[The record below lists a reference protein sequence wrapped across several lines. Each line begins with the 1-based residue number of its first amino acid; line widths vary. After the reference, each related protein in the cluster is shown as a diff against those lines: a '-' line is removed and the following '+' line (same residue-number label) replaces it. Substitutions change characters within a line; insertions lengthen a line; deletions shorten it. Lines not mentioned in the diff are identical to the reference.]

1 MFVAMYLLQLKE
13 EKENPTP
20 KVISKRKSKSNLVHK
35 YFWFAGMHEGNE
47 YSGKNLRNRELYY
60 STYAPALLSWKKHS
74 SNILQPVLLLGRY
87 GLPNKKKISKFGQ
100 WAEKQGAIVL
110 NIQDFQF
117 EDKIKGP
124 ARLQG
129 LFMRWQIPKIMKT
142 LKSMTNSEISRDIVL
157 YTDADVLF
165 SSPLKE
171 SDMQKVLSKF
181 KANEVSVLYSTEHRK
196 VGVPFNTGVMFM
208 HVSRFEKILPEVL
221 NFGSEYNYRFPAY
234 DQGWLNSFFQSN
246 KDRSQKRGFLNIH
259 WNWKIYWGGDKR
271 EPLLVHFHGPKPG
284 RYAECLASKN
294 MACLKNIPSRW
305 KHYTRLL
312 RFGFRADNGLYANE
326 TLKFFQKLTLT
337 FKKDFVQTLL

>member
-1 MFVAMYLLQLKE
+1 MGLLRTKKIFLSICFLMFVAMYLLQLKE

-20 KVISKRKSKSNLVHK
+20 LKRKPKENQRTPKKTKSNLVYK
-35 YFWFAGMHEGNE
+35 YFWFAGMHEGSE

-246 KDRSQKRGFLNIH
+246 KDR
-259 WNWKIYWGGDKR
+259 
-271 EPLLVHFHGPKPG
+271 
-284 RYAECLASKN
+284 
-294 MACLKNIPSRW
+294 
-305 KHYTRLL
+305 
-312 RFGFRADNGLYANE
+312 
-326 TLKFFQKLTLT
+326 
-337 FKKDFVQTLL
+337 

>member
-1 MFVAMYLLQLKE
+1 MGLLRTKKILLSICFLMFVAMYLLQLKE

-100 WAEKQGAIVL
+100 WAKKQGAIVL

-142 LKSMTNSEISRDIVL
+142 LKSMTN
-157 YTDADVLF
+157 
-165 SSPLKE
+165 
-171 SDMQKVLSKF
+171 
-181 KANEVSVLYSTEHRK
+181 
-196 VGVPFNTGVMFM
+196 
-208 HVSRFEKILPEVL
+208 
-221 NFGSEYNYRFPAY
+221 
-234 DQGWLNSFFQSN
+234 
-246 KDRSQKRGFLNIH
+246 
-259 WNWKIYWGGDKR
+259 
-271 EPLLVHFHGPKPG
+271 
-284 RYAECLASKN
+284 
-294 MACLKNIPSRW
+294 
-305 KHYTRLL
+305 
-312 RFGFRADNGLYANE
+312 
-326 TLKFFQKLTLT
+326 
-337 FKKDFVQTLL
+337 

>member
-1 MFVAMYLLQLKE
+1 MFAAMYLLLLKE
-13 EKENPTP
+13 ENENYTP
-20 KVISKRKSKSNLVHK
+20 RMKSNLVYK
-35 YFWFAGMHEGNE
+35 YFWFAGMHEGSE
-47 YSGKNLRNRELYY
+47 YSELYY
-60 STYAPALLSWKKHS
+60 SLYAPALLSWKNHS

-87 GLPNKKKISKFGQ
+87 GLPNKKKLSKFGQ

-129 LFMRWQIPKIMKT
+129 IFMRWQIPKIMKT

-171 SDMQKVLSKF
+171 SDMKEVLSKF
-181 KANEVSVLYSTEHRK
+181 NANEVSVLYSTETRK

-221 NFGSEYNYRFPAY
+221 NFGSEQWHRFPAY

-259 WNWKIYWGGDKR
+259 WNWKIYWGSDKQK
-271 EPLLVHFHGPKPG
+271 PLLVHFHGPKPG
-284 RYAECLASKN
+284 RSAECLASQN
-294 MACLKNIPSRW
+294 IFCLNNIPQEW
-305 KHYTRLL
+305 KKYDRLL
-312 RFGFRADNGLYANE
+312 KKGFRVDNGLYANK
-326 TLKFFQKLTLT
+326 TLKFYQKLTLT
-337 FKKDFVQTLL
+337 FKKDFDQTLS